1 MTAGFHSAV
10 FVFRYIIFTKSSG
23 MMVVDL
29 NISTMKKILIAVVL
43 TALGVGVVA
52 VYLIFSDEPY
62 LSDEHQPR
70 PATTLDEIASSTGM
84 MKGVGTLKAI
94 MSRNENLECAVNY
107 EVPGIASVTTT
118 GTVFFSNGRLRGD
131 FLTREDNMDILSS
144 TIVAENTLYSWSEIE
159 GKLYGVEV
167 DMTKPKA
174 KDDLSAREAVPLDVT
189 VAYDCMAWK
198 VVDASIFVPPSDV
211 IFRDF
216 AEVQTGG
223 FEDGTIYESPDDTCA
238 TCRSINNAEERAS
251 CAELLQC
258 SL

>member
-1 MTAGFHSAV
+1 
-10 FVFRYIIFTKSSG
+10 
-23 MMVVDL
+23 
-29 NISTMKKILIAVVL
+29 MKKILIAVVL
-43 TALGVGVVA
+43 IALGVGAVA
-52 VYLIFSDEPY
+52 IYLIFSDEPY

-70 PATTLDEIASSTGM
+70 PATTLNEVASSTGM
-84 MKGVGTLKAI
+84 MKGVGTLQTVLA
-94 MSRNENLECAVNY
+94 RNENLECTVNY
-107 EVPGIASVTTT
+107 EVSGIATITTT

-131 FLTREDNMDILSS
+131 FLTREDGMDILSS
-144 TIVAENTLYSWSEIE
+144 TIVADSTLYNWSKIE

-167 DMTKPKA
+167 DMTKPK
-174 KDDLSAREAVPLDVT
+174 DDFSAREAVPLDVA

-216 AEVQTGG
+216 AEVRTEG
-223 FEDGTIYESPDDTCA
+223 FEDGTIYESPDNDDACA